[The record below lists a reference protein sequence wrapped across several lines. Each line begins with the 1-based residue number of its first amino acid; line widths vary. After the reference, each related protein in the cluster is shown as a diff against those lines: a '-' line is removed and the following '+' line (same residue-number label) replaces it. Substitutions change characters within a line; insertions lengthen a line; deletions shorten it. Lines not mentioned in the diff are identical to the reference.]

1 MTIFN
6 SVYPLAGIFAMMAFT
21 VSAHTETIAEKLG
34 YEADAKLLIVH
45 ADDIGMCHAVNDASI
60 KAFKKGMV
68 TSGSIMVP
76 CPWFPE
82 IAAYCKKHPEVDVG
96 LHLTLTSE
104 WKYYRW
110 RPVAPIAQ
118 VPGLVDE
125 EGFMWRKVKDVV
137 KHATPEEV
145 EIELRAQIERAKKFG
160 IHPTHLDTHMGT
172 LFASPKFFEVYYKLG
187 EEYHVPPMM
196 INPTPH
202 VLALFKS
209 QGDSLPD
216 SVIELI
222 RNSDFPML
230 DMLITRVNGDAYKN
244 RKESYY
250 RVLKNLRPGVNQI
263 IIHLGSNQSELRH
276 ITGVWRRRYNDYR
289 IFTSPETKELL
300 DELNIKLIGWRELK
314 EVKSK
319 E

>member
-1 MTIFN
+1 MKTTFN
-6 SVYPLAGIFAMMAFT
+6 AVYSLAGIFAMMAFT
-21 VSAHTETIAEKLG
+21 VSAHPETIAEKLG

-82 IAAYCKKHPEVDVG
+82 IAAYCKQHPEVDVG

-110 RPVAPIAQ
+110 RPVAPVTQ
-118 VPGLVDE
+118 VPGLVDQ
-125 EGFMWRKVKDVV
+125 EGFMWHKVADVV

-160 IHPTHLDTHMGT
+160 VNLTHLDTHMGT
-172 LFASPKFFEVYYKLG
+172 LFASPKFFEVYYKLAK
-187 EEYHVPPMM
+187 EYDIPPMM
-196 INPTPH
+196 IKPTPQM
-202 VLALFKS
+202 LGLFKS
-209 QGDSLPD
+209 QGYSFPD
-216 SVIELI
+216 RMIELVQ
-222 RNSDFPML
+222 NSGFPML
-230 DMLITRVNGDAYKN
+230 DMLVTRVSGDTYKK

-263 IIHLGSNQSELRH
+263 IIHLGMEQSELRH
-276 ITGVWRRRYNDYR
+276 ITNSWRRRYNDYR
-289 IFTSPETKELL
+289 VFTSLETKELL
-300 DELNIKLIGWRELK
+300 SELDIKLIGWKELK
-314 EVKSK
+314 ELK